1 MKSIY
6 LFGIKQMIDLTNVVH
21 RENKTK
27 QNMNI
32 PHYKELDYKMRVF
45 CETVIIWLA
54 ISRNGRKCSCF
65 QAKFVTVAI

>member
-1 MKSIY
+1 
-6 LFGIKQMIDLTNVVH
+6 
-21 RENKTK
+21 
-27 QNMNI
+27 MNI